1 VTHATRIAL
10 GAFFLAVA
18 MISATPGSAQDR
30 TQNRSMVISR
40 RGIVAAE
47 SPLAAQAGATIL
59 AHGGNAIDAAVTTNA
74 VMGVVEPMMNG
85 IGGDL
90 FAIVYDAKTKRLYS
104 LNASGWAPAGLT
116 IEFLKSKGI
125 TEMPQDGIQSV
136 TVPGAVDGW
145 SKLLARFGTKKFPEV
160 LAPAIYYAREGFP
173 VPEWDA
179 VYWANAVDFLKRD
192 PNASKI
198 YLPGGRAPHVGE
210 IFRNPD
216 LARSL
221 ESIASGGRDA
231 YYDGELA
238 RRIVALSA
246 KLGGAMK
253 PADLAE
259 YSSEWVE
266 PISTTYH
273 GWTVY
278 EIPPNG
284 QGIAALEMLN
294 IMERFPLAQWGQNS
308 ANALQAM
315 IEAKK
320 LAYADM
326 YRYVGDP
333 RFSRIPVQG
342 MLSKEYAAQ
351 RAKLIDM
358 AKANC
363 NVPPGDPGLP
373 TKGDTTYLTVVD
385 SAGNMVSL
393 IQSNYAEF
401 GSGLVADGTGFALQD
416 RGGLFKLDSSSP
428 DALAGH
434 KRPLHTIIPAFMTN
448 GQQRIAFGIMGG
460 FNQAQA
466 HAQFVSDIVDFGMN
480 IQAALEAPRFCKRTF
495 EGCDVDMEDRIPADV
510 REDLAKRGQQIVLH
524 GAYSAVMGGGQAVQ
538 RDVAT
543 RVNFGASD
551 PRKDGE
557 AIPEPSPSAET
568 PIGRAN

>member
-1 VTHATRIAL
+1 MTRTQPIRAIVCTLSLAL
-10 GAFFLAVA
+10 AA
-18 MISATPGSAQDR
+18 MAAAAPGNAQDR
-30 TQNRSMVISR
+30 TQNRSMVVSR

-59 AHGGNAIDAAVTTNA
+59 ARGGNAIDAAVATNA

-85 IGGDL
+85 MGGDL
-90 FAIVYDAKTKRLYS
+90 FAIVYDAKTQKLYG

-145 SKLLARFGTKKFPEV
+145 SKLLARFGTRKLSDV

-173 VPEWDA
+173 VAEWDA
-179 VYWANAVDFLKRD
+179 AYWANAVDLLKRD
-192 PNASKI
+192 PNAAAT
-198 YLPGGRAPHVGE
+198 YLPGGLAPKVGD

-221 ESIASGGRDA
+221 ESIAAGGRDA
-231 YYDGELA
+231 YYRGEIA
-238 RRIVALSA
+238 KRIVALSA
-246 KLGGAMK
+246 RMGGTMR
-253 PADLAE
+253 PGDLAD

-308 ANALQAM
+308 ADALQAM

-333 RFSRIPVQG
+333 KFSHIPVQG
-342 MLSKEYAAQ
+342 MLSKDYAAE

-416 RGGLFKLDSSSP
+416 RGGLFKLDPASP

-434 KRPLHTIIPAFMTN
+434 KRPLHTIIPAFMTD
-448 GQQRIAFGIMGG
+448 GRQRIAFGIMGG

-495 EGCDVDMEDRIPADV
+495 EGCDVDMENRIPASV
-510 REDLAKRGQQIVLH
+510 RDDLTKRGQQIVLH
-524 GAYSAVMGGGQAVQ
+524 GAYTATVGGGQAVE
-538 RDVAT
+538 RNVAT
-543 RVNFGASD
+543 GVNYGASD
-551 PRKDGE
+551 PRKDGA
-557 AIPEPSPSAET
+557 AIPEPAP
-568 PIGRAN
+568 